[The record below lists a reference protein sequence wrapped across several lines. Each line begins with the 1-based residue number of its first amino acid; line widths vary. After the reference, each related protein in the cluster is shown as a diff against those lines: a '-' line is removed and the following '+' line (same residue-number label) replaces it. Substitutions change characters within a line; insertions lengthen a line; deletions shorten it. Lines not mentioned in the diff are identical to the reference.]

1 MQQERAGGGA
11 SFQERLCAKKLIEN
25 MMTEADRYGF
35 DGINLD
41 FESLK
46 TAAGVHYI
54 EFIRELS
61 VSCRK
66 KGWCCRS
73 ITMFRRY
80 ITVSITRKSRATSQI
95 M

>member
-1 MQQERAGGGA
+1 
-11 SFQERLCAKKLIEN
+11 

-66 KGWCCRS
+66 KGQVLS
-73 ITMFRRY
+73 DDN
-80 ITVSITRKSRATSQI
+80 
-95 M
+95 